1 MTTSVTRNMQENT
14 GEGTLFVAFEL
25 SEKTWKLGFTTGHGQ
40 QPRERTVTARQ
51 QARVLDEIA
60 QAKRRLGLPETA
72 PVVSCYEAG
81 REGFWLHRFLQAHG
95 ITNHVVDSSAIEVNR
110 RRRRAKSDGLDVR
123 KLLHML
129 MRYHHG
135 ERQVW
140 QVVQVPAVAAED
152 QRHLHRDLETLK
164 RERARTTTR
173 IKGLLS
179 SQGLRVTRLSR
190 LPEQLDA
197 LRLWDGSPIPPGLR
211 RRVLRVYAHHT
222 FLSQQIAELEVER
235 RAVLQTS
242 TDASLEKV
250 RQLMLLKG
258 IGLNGSWLLVME
270 FFGWRAFTNRR
281 EVGGLAGFTPT
292 PYQSGASTRE
302 QGITKSGNRHVRWM
316 TTELAWS
323 WLRFQ
328 PDSALSRWFRERF
341 GSGGKRLRRI
351 GIVAVARKL
360 LIALWRFLETGVL
373 PEGAVLKAG
382 VNAFAL

>member
-1 MTTSVTRNMQENT
+1 MTTTATRTEHGNT
-14 GEGTLFVAFEL
+14 PAGTLFMAFEL
-25 SEKTWKLGFTTGHGQ
+25 SDKTWKLGFTTGPGQ
-40 QPRERTVTARQ
+40 KPRERNVTARDQ
-51 QARVLDEIA
+51 KRVLDEIA
-60 QAKRRLGLPETA
+60 SAKRRLGLPETA

-81 REGFWLHRFLQAHG
+81 REGFWLHRFLEAHG
-95 ITNHVVDSSAIEVNR
+95 STNRVVDSSAIEVNR
-110 RRRRAKSDGLDVR
+110 RQRRAKSDGLDVR
-123 KLLHML
+123 KLLSML
-129 MRYHHG
+129 MRYEQG

-140 QVVQVPAVAAED
+140 QVVHVPSVEAED

-164 RERARTTTR
+164 RERGSTTTR

-179 SQGLRVTRLSR
+179 SQGIQVTSLTH

-211 RRVLRVYAHHT
+211 QRVLRVYAHHQ
-222 FLSQQIAELEVER
+222 FLSEQIAEVEAER
-235 RAVLQTS
+235 RALLQTS
-242 TDASLEKV
+242 SDASIDKI
-250 RQLMLLKG
+250 RQLMMLKG
-258 IGLNGSWLLVME
+258 IGINGSWLLVME
-270 FFGWRAFTNRR
+270 FFGWREFKNRR

-292 PYQSGASTRE
+292 PYQSGESARE

-328 PDSALSRWFRERF
+328 PESALSVWFRERF

-360 LIALWRFLETGVL
+360 LIALWRFLKTGVL
-373 PEGAVLKAG
+373 PEGAVLKEA
-382 VNAFAL
+382 